1 MLTAIMSQMKVSPE
15 NILPSQDFLKERTVK
30 FILECL
36 RSGNTQEL
44 PPTPL
49 VRKNEAGQLIAI
61 DGHNLIAVRLFRNED
76 IEVFVAESASDG
88 LSPTSEANITRNQ
101 ELAAKFDTVLDEQ
114 QKVFAGGI
122 KNFGDLIAKYS
133 ELFV

>member
-1 MLTAIMSQMKVSPE
+1 MSHMKISPK
-15 NILPSQDFLKERTVK
+15 NILPSQDFLKERTIQ

-36 RSGNTQEL
+36 RTGNTDEL

-61 DGHNLIAVRLFRNED
+61 DGHNLIAVRLYRNED
-76 IEVFVAESASDG
+76 IEVLVAGSAGDG
-88 LSPTSEANITRNQ
+88 LPPTSRANIIRNQ
-101 ELAAKFDTVLDEQ
+101 ELAAKYDTVLDDRR
-114 QKVFAGGI
+114 KVAAEGI
-122 KNFGDLIAKYS
+122 GSFDDLIAKYP